1 MKYSIIKKSTIDFL
15 AQLQINNHKAWLDE
29 HRSAYEN
36 AKKNTLTVLQQIEEA
51 LQEIDELH
59 ALKLYRI
66 NNDIRFDKN
75 KPTYKNHFGA
85 ILKRKQPQH
94 RGSFYIHIAPDETFI
109 GAGFWGPNKEDLQL
123 IRKAFEYE
131 DTIAHILT
139 EPALQANFGTLYGI
153 GVKTAPKGFDKTHPR
168 IELIRKQQF
177 LLKKSYPLDLV
188 LSDQFVKTVIA
199 DYQILLPFFEYM
211 TEILTLDGNGE
222 PKF

>member
-1 MKYSIIKKSTIDFL
+1 MIIKPETINFLENLHQHNNKNWFEANRIEYQKARKNAIDFFES
-15 AQLQINNHKAWLDE
+15 LD
-29 HRSAYEN
+29 RLLN
-36 AKKNTLTVLQQIEEA
+36 
-51 LQEIDELH
+51 EIDDFH
-59 ALKLYRI
+59 DLKVYRI

-75 KPTYKNHFGA
+75 KPLYKSHFGA
-85 ILKRKQPQH
+85 ILKRKQPH
-94 RGSFYIHIAPDETFI
+94 KRGSFYIHIGYEERFI

-131 DTIAHILT
+131 DTIAHILA
-139 EPALQANFGTLYGI
+139 EPALQANFGTLYGN

-168 IELIRKQQF
+168 MELIRKQQF

>member
-1 MKYSIIKKSTIDFL
+1 MNTPIIKQQTLDFL
-15 AQLQINNHKAWLDE
+15 TALQQHNNKVWLDE
-29 HRSAYEN
+29 HLAAYEAAKSN
-36 AKKNTLTVLQQIEEA
+36 AQAVFQHIEEA
-51 LQEIDELH
+51 LGQIDTFH
-59 ALKLYRI
+59 ALKMYRI

-85 ILKRKQPQH
+85 ILKRKQPQN

-109 GAGFWGPNKEDLQL
+109 GGGFWGPNKEDLLL

-131 DTIAHILT
+131 DNIDRILAH
-139 EPALQANFGTLYGI
+139 PSLQQEFGSLFGN
-153 GVKTAPKGFDKTHPR
+153 GVKSAPKGFDKTHPR

-177 LLKKSYPLDLV
+177 LFKKSYPLDLV

-199 DYQILLPFFEYM
+199 DYQLLLPFFEYM
-211 TEILTLDGNGE
+211 TELLTLDGNGE